1 MNVAI
6 QPVRHAAPESADGAM
21 PDSAE
26 MARRLDD
33 LVAVIADNAV
43 ECEKG
48 RKVTDAGIDAFRAT
62 GFQKILQPTRYG
74 GWEATFD
81 PLVDISTSIARHCAS
96 SAWVMG
102 LYVVHTWLAGLFP
115 GEAQDDIWGDAPNAL
130 IAGSYAPAGKA
141 QPVDGGYRL
150 TGRFSFSSG
159 APAADWLLCGAMVPC
174 GPEGALLPA
183 FTIVPKKD
191 VTIDW
196 DSWDTVG
203 LSGTGS
209 YDVLLDD
216 VFIPSHRVLTFPAA
230 ASGAPP
236 GSEVNANPMYRMTL
250 LSCVPYSLALPSV
263 GAAQGALDRFVE
275 ENRVRDTRGA
285 VVAGGSKV
293 AEFQTVQ
300 KRVGEASAI
309 LDACVLIAR
318 RDIREAHEMV
328 ERDGFLSVD
337 FRMRNRRSQAF
348 LAQQAKQAISLV
360 MDAAGGRCIQRSHPI
375 QRAWRDI
382 QAVNAHISLNFDAV
396 MSMHGQHQ
404 FGVQPIGQY

>member
-1 MNVAI
+1 MNVAL
-6 QPVRHAAPESADGAM
+6 QSVRQSGTPETSTIPAPAAFADRV
-21 PDSAE
+21 SV
-26 MARRLDD
+26 
-33 LVAVIADNAV
+33 LVDGIADRAPQAEV
-43 ECEKG
+43 E
-48 RKVTDAGIDAFRAT
+48 RKVPDETIEAFRASEL
-62 GFQKILQPTRYG
+62 QRLLQPKRYG
-74 GWEATFD
+74 GWEASFD
-81 PLVDISTSIARHCAS
+81 PLVDISIPIARHCAS
-96 SAWVMG
+96 SAWVLG

-115 GEAQDDIWGDAPNAL
+115 GDAQDEIWSETPRAL

-141 QPVDGGYRL
+141 EAVDGGYRL
-150 TGRFSFSSG
+150 SGRVAFSSG

-183 FTIVPKKD
+183 FTIVPKRD

-196 DSWDTVG
+196 ESWDTVG

-216 VFIPSHRVLTFPAA
+216 VFIPTHRVLTFPAA

-236 GSEVNANPMYRMTL
+236 GSDVNDDPMYRMTL

-263 GAAQGALDRFVE
+263 GAAMGAVDRFVD

-285 VVAGGSKV
+285 VVSGGSKV
-293 AEFQTVQ
+293 AGFQTVQ

-309 LDACVLIAR
+309 LDACILVAR
-318 RDIREAHEMV
+318 RDIREAHETV
-328 ERDGFLSVD
+328 ERDGALSVD

-348 LAQQAKQAISLV
+348 LAQQAKQAISLI

-396 MSMHGQHQ
+396 MSMHAQHRFGLQPVGQ
-404 FGVQPIGQY
+404 F

>member
-1 MNVAI
+1 MNVAL
-6 QPVRHAAPESADGAM
+6 QSVRQAGTPATSIMPAPAEFAARVSALADGVADRA
-21 PDSAE
+21 PQAE
-26 MARRLDD
+26 A
-33 LVAVIADNAV
+33 
-43 ECEKG
+43 E
-48 RKVTDAGIDAFRAT
+48 RKVPAETIEAFRDSEL
-62 GFQKILQPTRYG
+62 QRLLQPKRYG
-74 GWEATFD
+74 GWEASFD
-81 PLVDISTSIARHCAS
+81 PLVDISVPIARHCAS
-96 SAWVMG
+96 SAWVLG

-115 GEAQDDIWGDAPNAL
+115 GEAQDEIWGETPRAL

-141 QPVDGGYRL
+141 EAVDGGYRL
-150 TGRFSFSSG
+150 SGRFSFSSG

-174 GPEGALLPA
+174 GPEGALLPS
-183 FTIVPKKD
+183 FTIVPKRD
-191 VTIDW
+191 VAIDW

-216 VFIPSHRVLTFPAA
+216 VFIPAHRVLTFPAA

-236 GSEVNANPMYRMTL
+236 GSAVNDDPMYRMTL

-263 GAAQGALDRFVE
+263 GAALGAVDRFVD

-285 VVAGGSKV
+285 VVSGGSKV

-309 LDACVLIAR
+309 LDACVLVAR
-318 RDIREAHEMV
+318 RDIREAHETV
-328 ERDGFLSVD
+328 ERDGALSID

-348 LAQQAKQAISLV
+348 LAQQAKQAIGLI

-396 MSMHGQHQ
+396 MSMHAQHRFGLQPVGQ
-404 FGVQPIGQY
+404 F

>member
-6 QPVRHAAPESADGAM
+6 KKSDSQANSQTSTMPEPEELAS
-21 PDSAE
+21 
-26 MARRLDD
+26 R
-33 LVAVIADNAV
+33 IAILANAV
-43 ECEKG
+43 VERATEAEE
-48 RKVTDAGIDAFRAT
+48 RRRVPDETIEAFRASEL
-62 GFQKILQPTRYG
+62 QKLLQPKRYG
-74 GWEATFD
+74 GWEASFD
-81 PLVDISTSIARHCAS
+81 PLVDISTSVGKHCAS
-96 SAWVMG
+96 SAWVLG

-115 GEAQDDIWGDAPNAL
+115 EQAQDDIWGDTPDAL
-130 IAGSYAPAGKA
+130 IAGSYAPAGRA
-141 QPVDGGYRL
+141 EPTDGGYRL
-150 TGRFSFSSG
+150 SGRFSFSSG
-159 APAADWLLCGAMVPC
+159 SPAADWLLCGAMVPC

-183 FTIVPKKD
+183 FTIVPKRD
-191 VTIDW
+191 TTIDW

-216 VFIPSHRVLTFPAA
+216 VFIPKHRVLTFPDA

-236 GSEVNANPMYRMTL
+236 GSAVNDNPMYRMTL

-263 GAAQGALDRFVE
+263 AAAMGAVERFVD

-300 KRVGEASAI
+300 KRVGEASAL
-309 LDACVLIAR
+309 LDACIAVAR

-328 ERDGFLSVD
+328 ERDHKLSVD

-348 LAQQAKQAISLV
+348 MAQQAKHAISLI

-375 QRAWRDI
+375 QRAWRDV

-396 MSMHGQHQ
+396 MSMYGQHQ
-404 FGVQPIGQY
+404 FGVKPVGQF